1 MRGQREHAGMI
12 TMAPA
17 FLTCTP
23 QNNFIGH
30 SEGKR
35 WNRNFAGIGLFLGKT
50 RTRYLYTS
58 YKCWYTR
65 TIRIRLAMVKTA
77 IKNRGSLL

>member
-35 WNRNFAGIGLFLGKT
+35 WNRNFAGIGENTDTILVYFIQMLV
-50 RTRYLYTS
+50 YSYNSYTFGNGQDGNKKS
-58 YKCWYTR
+58 W
-65 TIRIRLAMVKTA
+65 
-77 IKNRGSLL
+77 